1 MRREILEDEGRRE
14 GRSVSRGVRFI
25 DFTEQKAKIGDEV
38 KAALARVVDSQQFIL
53 KENVE
58 GLEKDIAARVGV
70 KHAIG
75 VASGSDALYLSLWA
89 LGVGPGDEVVTT
101 PFTFFATAGSISRTG
116 ATPVFADIHPETFNL
131 DPAKAEAK
139 FTARTKAVVPVHLFG
154 LSADMDAFQAIA
166 EKRGIAVLED
176 AAQSYGAR
184 HRGRM
189 TAGIGSAGCL
199 SFFPT
204 KNLGGAGDGGMITTN
219 DDALAARL
227 RVLRVHGSK
236 KKYHHEIVGIN
247 SRLDELQAAVVRV
260 KLKYVDEWNAK
271 RRTLAAIYDEALRG
285 LPLETP
291 AVPEG
296 YEHVYHLYTIR
307 TDRRDALAAHLT
319 EKKIGHGVY
328 YPLPL
333 HLQPCY
339 APLGHKPGDFPF
351 SEEASAKSLS
361 LPMYPELRR
370 EEALHAADCVR
381 KFFA

>member
-1 MRREILEDEGRRE
+1 VRREILEDEGRRE

>member
-1 MRREILEDEGRRE
+1 VRREILEDEGRRE

-247 SRLDELQAAVVRV
+247 SRLAELQAAVVRV

>member
-1 MRREILEDEGRRE
+1 M
-14 GRSVSRGVRFI
+14 SRGVRFI